1 MRHQCPAQEWWLR
14 QRGGRTRWGTE
25 RQSRGLP
32 TPHPE
37 TLLEP
42 LQDLAQV
49 LGPLPGSP
57 SHVQGQHHEVV
68 GSPAADA
75 LLRGNPASF
84 RKLERKNR
92 FFL

>member
-1 MRHQCPAQEWWLR
+1 MPSPGVVAED
-14 QRGGRTRWGTE
+14 GEEEEPDG
-25 RQSRGLP
+25 SRGLP

-42 LQDLAQV
+42 LQNL
-49 LGPLPGSP
+49 LPGSP
-57 SHVQGQHHEVV
+57 SHVQAQHHEVV

-84 RKLERKNR
+84 RKLERKSR